1 MKPYITVE
9 GFAAVISSILALL
22 ISINQREFVLAALS
36 LALLVAVYLDY
47 VKLAALS
54 KVVNKLEVERVSD
67 RRVYLEGEEASMT
80 LRVYNKS
87 GAGIPF
93 VYLKDELPPY
103 VSSITPEEG
112 ATPLAP
118 RSIAEVSYKVVFK
131 APGRYTFKNFELKI
145 GGPLGFFYIEHEL
158 GFHYEVTVVPIHLR
172 SGIQLS
178 GLQRIIGLIAAGKSL
193 GGLYNLATIREY
205 REGDDVR
212 KIVWRLIPIY
222 RKPLVREDY
231 GEVPPRV
238 LMIIDVDESSWSM
251 GEGLNTFAHIE
262 LRLARSLI
270 EFLHGVSY
278 VDFIVCSEYPKL
290 VLGGGLR
297 RDEVLYEVFSRVE
310 PGKGC
315 VEPLSSY
322 TLLFPS
328 LRSEITSYDVVILL
342 ANPLRIFGRLDDIQL
357 LAAETGG
364 RLMVVLPRFDYSRH
378 IGEEFEKKLL
388 DLASMVESLGLGLVF
403 VDESFSFGGL
413 TSAGG

>member
-1 MKPYITVE
+1 MKPYITIE

-22 ISINQREFVLAALS
+22 ISVNQREFVLAALS
-36 LALLVAVYLDY
+36 LALLVAVYIDY
-47 VKLAALS
+47 AKLADLS
-54 KVVNKLEVERVSD
+54 KVVHKLEVERVSD

-80 LRVYNKS
+80 LRLYNKS

-93 VYLKDELPPY
+93 VYLKDKLPLHA
-103 VSSITPEEG
+103 SSITPTES

-118 RSIAEVSYKVVFK
+118 RSIAEVPYKVVFK
-131 APGRYTFKNFELKI
+131 APGRYIFKNFELKI
-145 GGPLGFFYIEHEL
+145 SGPLGLFYIEHEL
-158 GFHYEVTVVPIHLR
+158 GFHYEVIAVPVHLG

-178 GLQRIIGLIAAGKSL
+178 SLQRIIGLIAAGKSL

-212 KIVWRLIPIY
+212 KIVWRLIPVY

-238 LMIIDVDESSWSM
+238 LMIIDVDGGSWSI
-251 GEGLNTFAHIE
+251 GEGMNTFAHVE
-262 LRLARSLI
+262 LRLARALI

-278 VDFIVCSEYPKL
+278 VDYIVCSEYPKL

-315 VEPLSSY
+315 MEPLSSY

-328 LRSEITSYDVVILL
+328 LRSEIISYDVVILL
-342 ANPLRIFGRLDDIQL
+342 ASPLRIFDRLNDIQL
-357 LAAETGG
+357 LATETGG
-364 RLMVVLPRFDYSRH
+364 RLMVVLPKFDYSRH

-388 DLASMVESLGLGLVF
+388 DLAFTVEFLGLKLVF
-403 VDESFSFGGL
+403 VDESFGFGGL
-413 TSAGG
+413 TGAGG